1 MIIRGSDIS
10 VRVGALRCDRDQ
22 CTVALG
28 TDGAGAYAVT
38 IVVSV
43 FLFVEREVHY
53 WAMTD
58 PRNALISLA
67 SYHEAVE
74 HYTHLLRE
82 RFPHGEVEVRNIMG

>member
-1 MIIRGSDIS
+1 MIIRGSHIS

-38 IVVSV
+38 I
-43 FLFVEREVHY
+43 VEREVHY